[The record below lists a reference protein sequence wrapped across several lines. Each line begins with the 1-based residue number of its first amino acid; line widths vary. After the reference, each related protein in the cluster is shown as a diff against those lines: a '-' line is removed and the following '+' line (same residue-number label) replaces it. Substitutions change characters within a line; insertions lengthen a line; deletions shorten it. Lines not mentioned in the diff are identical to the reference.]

1 MREYLTREE
10 ASAYL
15 TGRGLKITKTTLQK
29 MATLGGGPTY
39 AIFGSRAL
47 YTPSNLDAW
56 AEAKLSAPRASTSEA
71 A

>member
-15 TGRGLKITKTTLQK
+15 TALGLKITKTTLQK
-29 MATLGGGPTY
+29 MATLGGGPAY
-39 AIFGSRAL
+39 SIFGSRAV
-47 YTPSNLDAW
+47 YTPANLDAW
-56 AEAKLSAPRASTSEA
+56 AEAKLTAPRTSTSEA